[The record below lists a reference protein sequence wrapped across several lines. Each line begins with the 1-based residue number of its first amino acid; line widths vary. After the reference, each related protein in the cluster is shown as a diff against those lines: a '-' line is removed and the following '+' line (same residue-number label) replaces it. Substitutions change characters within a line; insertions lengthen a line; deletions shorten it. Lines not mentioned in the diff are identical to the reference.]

1 MNLVWIIIPV
11 LLLLMLYILHI
22 REFFSVV
29 PQEWKERKELY
40 MMSLY
45 DFIADPRTN
54 LKYFKLIPSPS
65 ENEVIPTIDLDGL
78 KAIFNEKLTANGLNP
93 ANYNQDF
100 LNIRNVA
107 SGGQT
112 AYTYQDYLDH
122 YEQRIYF
129 FARQDIALNGPKILP
144 QDKVQRAQRLWS
156 QIAQLYM
163 QFPQPSTES

>member
-1 MNLVWIIIPV
+1 MNLVWVIIPV
-11 LLLLMLYILHI
+11 LVLLMLYILHI

-54 LKYFKLIPSPS
+54 LKYFKLIPSPR

-78 KAIFNEKLTANGLNP
+78 RAIFNEKLTANGLNP

-100 LNIRNVA
+100 LNIRNIA
-107 SGGQT
+107 SGAQT

-129 FARQDIALNGPKILP
+129 FARQDIALNGPKMLP